1 MKKSKIIIF
10 SLFSLLGISLCT
22 GSVLA
27 GYFVTDNADSF
38 SVTIRATMAPRT
50 VTFHTPHADDNTCST
65 YDSTPVQAEYGE
77 TLTDISASVPN
88 TASFLGFSFS
98 GWYLEDTF
106 ENSFST
112 STPIENNIDLYA
124 KFTRSNVL
132 YDGTTYY
139 VSSNSDQ
146 TVDAQNI
153 YKVASQTWGVAS
165 TASMTNENK
174 IDLISSSGVYK
185 MTYSTNWTILRK
197 VGLNAKDCS
206 WWGDAD
212 AVSYVFGT
220 TEDHSSWTNIWWGST
235 PSENNVYVNDSD
247 HKTGE
252 VYIDYSFSYLGVI
265 RCNPS
270 ATLSLGDESG
280 DHPYNS
286 TQQTDLSGYNKN
298 EIYLYWSSD
307 NVVPTWGSG
316 S

>member
-10 SLFSLLGISLCT
+10 SLLSLLGISLCT

-38 SVTIRATMAPRT
+38 EVTIRATMAPRT
-50 VTFHTPHADDNTCST
+50 VTFHTPHADDNTCLT
-65 YDSTPVQAEYGE
+65 YDTTPVQAEYGE
-77 TLTDISASVPN
+77 TLADISASVPN
-88 TASFLGFSFS
+88 TASFLGFTFN
-98 GWYLEDTF
+98 GWYLESTF
-106 ENSFST
+106 ENSFSN
-112 STPIENNIDLYA
+112 STAIENNIDLYA

-139 VSSNSDQ
+139 ASSNNDQ
-146 TVDAQNI
+146 TVNAQNI

-185 MTYSTNWTILRK
+185 MTYSSDWTILRK

-206 WWGDAD
+206 WWGNDSY
-212 AVSYVFGT
+212 VSYVFGT
-220 TEDHSSWTNIWWGST
+220 DADHSEWGDIWWGAVHST
-235 PSENNVYVNDSD
+235 TSVYVNDSD

-252 VYIDYSFSYLGVI
+252 VYIDYSLSYLGVI
-265 RCNPS
+265 RCNPD
-270 ATLSLGDESG
+270 ATLSMGDEEG
-280 DHPYNS
+280 THPTNTTKETS
-286 TQQTDLSGYNKN
+286 LAGYNKD
-298 EIYLYWSSD
+298 EIYLYWNND
-307 NVVPTWGSG
+307 NVVPTWGTG